1 MLAAAARPAVTRVC
15 VHIQASAE
23 TRAVGGRCVTFH
35 TGVAAPACEGVQH
48 TLDERCAARRGE
60 DTRQVCSA
68 HLQRR
73 QGEMSISCIAPE
85 AAAEQKQ

>member
-1 MLAAAARPAVTRVC
+1 MRALRRV
-15 VHIQASAE
+15 AD
-23 TRAVGGRCVTFH
+23 RRCVTFDA
-35 TGVAAPACEGVQH
+35 GVAAPACEGVQH
-48 TLDERCAARRGE
+48 VWDERCAARRGE
-60 DTRQVCSA
+60 DTWQVCSA